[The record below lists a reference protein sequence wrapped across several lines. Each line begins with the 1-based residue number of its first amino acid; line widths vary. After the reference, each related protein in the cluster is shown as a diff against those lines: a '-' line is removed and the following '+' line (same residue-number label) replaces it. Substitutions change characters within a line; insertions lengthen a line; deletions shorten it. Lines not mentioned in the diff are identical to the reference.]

1 MVNRLFKIFIM
12 KKVIFFCLTFLLF
25 SFTGKCQGTAIHTA
39 SAINSHYSHKS
50 LFDDDEILNITLKG
64 NIHKLFSDRV
74 GEAKYYPM
82 ILTYKGDDSDISLS
96 LNVKTRGHFR
106 RQKGNCSYPPLLLSF
121 TGTSE
126 NPLTFF
132 PAHSSLKLV
141 MPCKGEKFIVHEW
154 MVYKLYNL
162 VTPQS
167 FRARLVRV
175 NLQDDDNKKMQSSF
189 YGMLLED
196 EKQMAKRNN
205 CISIKKKIKPYQ
217 VMTQPFLRM
226 AVFEYLIGNTDW
238 SVQYMQNVKL
248 IVPDSASVPITVPYD
263 FDLSGIVDAPYA
275 LPAPELEM
283 NSVRERR
290 YRGYCIQNMKMF
302 DSTIAFYNGLR
313 EKIYSLYS
321 DCPLLDEKY
330 KKQTLNYLDEFYTT
344 INDPKSLQKE
354 FGYPCLTGGT
364 GNVIIK
370 GLKGN

>member
-1 MVNRLFKIFIM
+1 M

-39 SAINSHYSHKS
+39 STIKSHPAHKS
-50 LFDDDEILNITLKG
+50 LFDDDELLNITLKG
-64 NIHKLFSDRV
+64 NIHKLFNDRN

-121 TGTSE
+121 SKNPE
-126 NPLTFF
+126 NPPSFF

-154 MVYKLYNL
+154 LVYKLYNL

-167 FRARLVRV
+167 FRARLVKV
-175 NLQDDDNKKMQSSF
+175 NLQDINNKKMPASF

-217 VMTQPFLRM
+217 AMTQPFLRM

-248 IVPDSASVPITVPYD
+248 IVADSASVPVTVPYD

-275 LPAPELEM
+275 LPAPELKM

-290 YRGYCIQNMKMF
+290 YRGYCIENMKSF

-313 EKIYSLYS
+313 EKIDSLYS

-344 INDPKSLQKE
+344 INDPKSWQKE
-354 FGYPCLTGGT
+354 FGYPCLPDGT